1 MKRVFLG
8 ILLIFASEMFGV
20 SHESFWNEDLDEL
33 KKIAAECPG
42 ATSANKMDDTEL
54 KSIIRHNLLKY
65 IRQLKKDK
73 TQLTKD
79 KTQLTKDLEAAK
91 RAQQEAEKTARKR
104 YIVLSVIAYGVL
116 TIGILLIAV
125 FVYLIWKRPSSD
137 GGDGKILTV
146 NADLKCPRCGWKHGP
161 DETICKNCKTHF

>member
-42 ATSANKMDDTEL
+42 ATSANKMNDTEL

-125 FVYLIWKRPSSD
+125 FFYLIWRRPVIIE
-137 GGDGKILTV
+137 KLTT